1 MGEMTFIKQGIA
13 TTIHDNGD
21 VTSSLAVECDGCNK
35 LQRQEGGLSITD
47 TGKEVVL
54 WLCSECR
61 G

>member
-21 VTSSLAVECDGCNK
+21 VTSQVAVRCDGCEKETNPDNG
-35 LQRQEGGLSITD
+35 LTVTNSGG
-47 TGKEVVL
+47 EVVL
-54 WLCSECR
+54 WLCEVCK